1 MVLMTVHFIHVMQM
15 CEAGNCKVQ
24 TQIGFLYCNDVFK
37 RSSMG
42 DEGDQ
47 LFDM

>member
-1 MVLMTVHFIHVMQM
+1 MTVHFIQIMQM
-15 CEAGNCKVQ
+15 HEAGNCKVQ

-37 RSSMG
+37 RSSTR